1 VQFVEQLGLQDPLFL
16 IAPAAK
22 PVDLVS
28 QRGVALII
36 EALTSSGDTAAATGW
51 WFSAET
57 QTEMRKLQ
65 VRLTKS

>member
-1 VQFVEQLGLQDPLFL
+1 MNTTRLATKARL
-16 IAPAAK
+16 
-22 PVDLVS
+22 
-28 QRGVALII
+28 I
-36 EALTSSGDTAAATGW
+36 EALASSGDTAAATGW